1 MVEGCFYFFLMFF
14 NSVVNAG
21 TDILADIDH
30 ADISGWLYCKM
41 IYVGKKQ

>member
-1 MVEGCFYFFLMFF
+1 MFLFLLDVF

-21 TDILADIDH
+21 TDILPDIDH